1 MARIGKRAGRRAAA
15 EYPANDEAAVVEG
28 APPPRLPPEMEGRP
42 DARELREFVQA
53 FLAIS
58 DPVERR
64 RILDAVE
71 SAAS

>member
-1 MARIGKRAGRRAAA
+1 MTRNEKAAGRRPAIDR
-15 EYPANDEAAVVEG
+15 PANDEAGTEEEPAT
-28 APPPRLPPEMEGRP
+28 PRLPPEMQGRP

-58 DPVERR
+58 DPAERR

-71 SAAS
+71 KAAS